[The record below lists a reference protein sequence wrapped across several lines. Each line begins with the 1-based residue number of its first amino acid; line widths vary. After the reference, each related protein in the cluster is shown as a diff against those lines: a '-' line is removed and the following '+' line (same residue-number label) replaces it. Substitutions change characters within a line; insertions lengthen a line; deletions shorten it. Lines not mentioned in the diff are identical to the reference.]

1 MNLISNSMNKY
12 WKLSFV
18 ASVSLTGVLW
28 IGGFTEGYGPD
39 EELLMLG
46 MVPIGTW
53 LTARW
58 LGITE

>member
-1 MNLISNSMNKY
+1 MNLISNSMNKW

-18 ASVSLTGVLW
+18 ACVGLTGVFW
-28 IGGFTEGYGPD
+28 IEGSTGYV
-39 EELLMLG
+39 EAEMLMLG

-58 LGITE
+58 LGIKE

>member
-1 MNLISNSMNKY
+1 MNLISNSMNKW

-18 ASVSLTGVLW
+18 ASVGLTGVLW
-28 IGGFTEGYGPD
+28 IEGFTESYGPD

-46 MVPIGTW
+46 MLPIGIW

-58 LGITE
+58 LGIKE